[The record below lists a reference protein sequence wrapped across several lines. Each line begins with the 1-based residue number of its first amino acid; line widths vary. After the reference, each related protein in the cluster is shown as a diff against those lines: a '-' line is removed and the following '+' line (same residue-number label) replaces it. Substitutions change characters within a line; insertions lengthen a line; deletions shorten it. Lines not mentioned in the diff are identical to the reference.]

1 MYIASGVVLLLDPST
16 DSEEVSGCVHTH
28 LLLRDHESM
37 IVTQFWS
44 ISRVLSCPLPFL
56 DNGLFKTI

>member
-1 MYIASGVVLLLDPST
+1 MPVASGMLLLLGPST

-44 ISRVLSCPLPFL
+44 MSRVLSCPLPFL
-56 DNGLFKTI
+56 DNGLFKII